1 MKKILVLVMALA
13 FIVSAF
19 AATEVPATLSVT
31 NPVFEGAVSFEVGF
45 DENGLDLMFGNTL
58 KVTTAFSS
66 GYSATFG
73 GNEGGML
80 TAVLSGDLVGL
91 AKDTTPAFSLV
102 SITYEDNML
111 KAVFNNS
118 GIKEYSKYIVY
129 NEDANG
135 DGALDLSAVGAH
147 HAIVTLKDLGFEF
160 LYVDL
165 TSTDDVKSDATQT
178 DNPVMLNGDLFAAKY
193 SLSVVPQF
201 DVDLTAGFWAA
212 DPATR
217 LAVST
222 PATKTGFAVAA
233 AFTGKEA
240 VSGLTGEF
248 FFGSQEGSSTY
259 LLSASY
265 KKDFEAGMFTVT
277 PHTTFDFA
285 KATTLPAFVKPVS
298 DATQVTFGADL
309 SADFGVAGSIS
320 LTDKVTLPLPG
331 DMTYTYAVEYS
342 NKIHDLFNIES
353 LKVSKADG
361 TEIATPLSLSAKVS
375 GSQTFDAVSAA
386 YDVTLNSVD
395 LDKVS
400 DEYAVDA
407 HSKVGYEAD
416 MVTVSLNAWY
426 KLHAATKDATN
437 NLAYDV
443 SVTVNPVDKVDVK
456 LSMKNYTDS
465 DSDGNIF
472 EETFNEPSEFLYTAD
487 VTYSPNDVITTGV
500 HVSNASFGSKDLYWN
515 AYIKG
520 SVSF

>member
-1 MKKILVLVMALA
+1 MKKIFVLVMVLA
-13 FIVSAF
+13 FLVSAF

-31 NPVFEGAVSFEVGF
+31 NPVFEGTVSFEVGF

-91 AKDTTPAFSLV
+91 AKDTTPAFDLV

-118 GIKEYSKYIVY
+118 GILDYSKYIVY
-129 NEDANG
+129 NTYDD
-135 DGALDLSAVGAH
+135 DGNPELSKVGAH

-165 TSTDDVKSDATQT
+165 TSTDDVKADATQT

-353 LKVSKADG
+353 VKVSKADG

-375 GSQTFDAVSAA
+375 GSQTFDAVSAV

-400 DEYAVDA
+400 DEYAVDV

-416 MVTVSLNAWY
+416 MVNVSAHVYY
-426 KLHAATKDATN
+426 KLYAATKDATN
-437 NLAYDV
+437 NLGYMV
-443 SVTVNPVDKVDVK
+443 SVTVKPVDKVDVE
-456 LSMKNYTDS
+456 LSIKNYTDS